1 MGVVLGDNIL
11 AVDEVGSVG
20 FGAAF
25 VVVAAAAA
33 AAAAVVGVC
42 VALAEPVARRCE
54 TSPPVPVRAL
64 KGLVSYRC
72 NNLHQWYCCYC
83 YRRATARVPMEC

>member
-25 VVVAAAAA
+25 VVVAAAA
-33 AAAAVVGVC
+33 VVAGGGVGG
-42 VALAEPVARRCE
+42 VSEKPGF
-54 TSPPVPVRAL
+54 L
-64 KGLVSYRC
+64 KDMREILKFHV
-72 NNLHQWYCCYC
+72 L
-83 YRRATARVPMEC
+83 